1 MQSKLCQAGG
11 TTNSASRGCSR
22 DVWGS
27 QVHAT
32 SQPLLV
38 RTNAWTQRALNLN
51 YVYAQSQI
59 SQFDWA
65 SCQVNT
71 KLFSDSS
78 KPFRVL
84 LWLVVR
90 SSQSIWAA
98 VEHLSIWINLRSKQN
113 QSPSSHL
120 SCVIE
125 VRLLITWSRAF
136 NCSPCEAF
144 FLFIGWDQLCLSC
157 SWGVHSRT
165 ITRMKEFEIQ
175 PRIVDTVFTPGF
187 WKMTKD
193 WKCLQD
199 DNKFHHGRQRAY
211 CGEAGLSPPPH
222 SAMLL
227 CCRCVQVQR
236 SSKQSL
242 LPTKA
247 NSEAEGWCAFATCS
261 ATLSNSSIF
270 VQRRPFQRVFYS
282 IRFSGMVS

>member
-1 MQSKLCQAGG
+1 MCEAVKF
-11 TTNSASRGCSR
+11 T
-22 DVWGS
+22 
-27 QVHAT
+27 
-32 SQPLLV
+32 QPL
-38 RTNAWTQRALNLN
+38 NLCWSE
-51 YVYAQSQI
+51 QMRERKEHWI
-59 SQFDWA
+59 WIMF
-65 SCQVNT
+65 T
-71 KLFSDSS
+71 
-78 KPFRVL
+78 RG
-84 LWLVVR
+84 VR
-90 SSQSIWAA
+90 SVSLIEPRVKSTQSSFLTLQSHFEFYFDLLCDLRTQWVA

-227 CCRCVQVQR
+227 CWRCVQVQR

>member
-1 MQSKLCQAGG
+1 MREKEWHEWTWIDKDKILLRSPNWCLCRLEHVCCNQNCAGRAG
-11 TTNSASRGCSR
+11 QLTRRVEVILKFT
-22 DVWGS
+22 
-27 QVHAT
+27 
-32 SQPLLV
+32 QPLNFCWSEQIHE
-38 RTNAWTQRALNLN
+38 RKEHWIWIMFMQR
-51 YVYAQSQI
+51 
-59 SQFDWA
+59 
-65 SCQVNT
+65 
-71 KLFSDSS
+71 
-78 KPFRVL
+78 
-84 LWLVVR
+84 VR
-90 SSQSIWAA
+90 SVSLIEPRVKSTQSSFLTLQSHFEFYFDLLCDLLSNQWAA

-136 NCSPCEAF
+136 NCSPCEPF

-211 CGEAGLSPPPH
+211 CEGAGLSPPPTQ
-222 SAMLL
+222 
-227 CCRCVQVQR
+227 C
-236 SSKQSL
+236 
-242 LPTKA
+242 
-247 NSEAEGWCAFATCS
+247 NAFV
-261 ATLSNSSIF
+261 L
-270 VQRRPFQRVFYS
+270 
-282 IRFSGMVS
+282 

>member
-1 MQSKLCQAGG
+1 M
-11 TTNSASRGCSR
+11 
-22 DVWGS
+22 WGS

-32 SQPLLV
+32 SQLLLV
-38 RTNAWTQRALNLN
+38 RTNSWTQRALNLN
-51 YVYAQSQI
+51 YVYAESQI

-136 NCSPCEAF
+136 NCSPCEPF

-211 CGEAGLSPPPH
+211 CGEAGLSWAHHHQH

-236 SSKQSL
+236 STKQSL
-242 LPTKA
+242 IPDICHFFYTGK
-247 NSEAEGWCAFATCS
+247 
-261 ATLSNSSIF
+261 IF
-270 VQRRPFQRVFYS
+270 
-282 IRFSGMVS
+282 GE

>member
-1 MQSKLCQAGG
+1 MSGAIKIMPGG

-22 DVWGS
+22 DVWDS

-32 SQPLLV
+32 SQLPLV

-51 YVYAQSQI
+51 YVNAWSQI

-90 SSQSIWAA
+90 SSQQSMGGSWTSLDLNKCAIKTKSITKLPFILCHKGQI
-98 VEHLSIWINLRSKQN
+98 VDHLKR
-113 QSPSSHL
+113 
-120 SCVIE
+120 
-125 VRLLITWSRAF
+125 RAF

-175 PRIVDTVFTPGF
+175 PRIVDTVFTGKWQKIGSMF
-187 WKMTKD
+187 TRW
-193 WKCLQD
+193 Q
-199 DNKFHHGRQRAY
+199 
-211 CGEAGLSPPPH
+211 
-222 SAMLL
+222 
-227 CCRCVQVQR
+227 
-236 SSKQSL
+236 
-242 LPTKA
+242 
-247 NSEAEGWCAFATCS
+247 
-261 ATLSNSSIF
+261 
-270 VQRRPFQRVFYS
+270 
-282 IRFSGMVS
+282 

>member
-1 MQSKLCQAGG
+1 MRQSSSRNLSTSAGQNKCVNAKSTKSELCLREE
-11 TTNSASRGCSR
+11 SDHS
-22 DVWGS
+22 VWLCLVSS
-27 QVHAT
+27 QHKALFWLFKAT
-32 SQPLLV
+32 SSSTL
-38 RTNAWTQRALNLN
+38 TCCAIFSINTGGSWTSLDLNKC
-51 YVYAQSQI
+51 AIKTKSI
-59 SQFDWA
+59 
-65 SCQVNT
+65 T
-71 KLFSDSS
+71 KL
-78 KPFRVL
+78 PFILCHRGQIVD
-84 LWLVVR
+84 
-90 SSQSIWAA
+90 
-98 VEHLSIWINLRSKQN
+98 HLKR
-113 QSPSSHL
+113 
-120 SCVIE
+120 
-125 VRLLITWSRAF
+125 RAF

-211 CGEAGLSPPPH
+211 CGEAGLSPPH

-227 CCRCVQVQR
+227 CCRCFQVQR